1 MNQNP
6 NPYAAAQTGR
16 PGTVGCRVHYF
27 TEVASTQDL
36 ARELARGG
44 AGHGEVVV
52 AERQTAGRGRLG
64 RSWHSP
70 AGVNFYGTF
79 ILRPAIPLAQVAPL
93 SLVAGVA
100 VAEALETVAP
110 KIVSLKWPNDVWL
123 NGRKAAGL
131 IAEAVTDSNHRLT
144 SVLLGIGINL
154 NLAAE
159 DLPPDLRDKATS
171 VLIATGRLCDRAAFA
186 DSLFANLDARY
197 SETIAHGFDPVRKT
211 WLKYSALTGRRVTVV
226 DGANRIGGVV
236 TGIDR
241 EGALLLDDNGVTNRI
256 LAGDVSIEGAY
267 D

>member
-1 MNQNP
+1 MNQNS

-16 PGTVGCRVHYF
+16 PGTVGSRVHYF

-36 ARELARGG
+36 ARELARRG

-70 AGVNFYGTF
+70 ARVNFYGTF
-79 ILRPAIPLAQVAPL
+79 ILRPTIPLAQVATL

-100 VAEALETVAP
+100 VAQALETVAP
-110 KIVSLKWPNDVWL
+110 KIVALKWPNDVWL
-123 NGRKAAGL
+123 NGRKVAGL
-131 IAEAVTDSNHRLT
+131 IAEAVTDSNHQLT
-144 SVLLGIGINL
+144 AVLLGIGINL
-154 NLAAE
+154 NLAAD

-171 VLIATGRLCDRAAFA
+171 VLIATGSPCDRTAFA
-186 DSLFANLDARY
+186 EALFSNLEARY
-197 SETIAHGFDPVRKT
+197 SETMVHGFDPIREA
-211 WLKYSALTGRRVTVV
+211 WMKYSALTGRRVTVV
-226 DGANRIGGVV
+226 DGAHRIGGVV
-236 TGIDR
+236 VGIDY